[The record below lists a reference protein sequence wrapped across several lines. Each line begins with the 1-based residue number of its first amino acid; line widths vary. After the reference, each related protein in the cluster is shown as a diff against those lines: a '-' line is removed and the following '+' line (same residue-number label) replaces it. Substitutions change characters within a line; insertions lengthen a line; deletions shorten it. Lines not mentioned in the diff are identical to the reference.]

1 VKLNPKALKFEQERG
16 ELFRQIYLPL
26 LIYPAAPLI
35 LLCAGHPAGALIWAI
50 FARGELIG

>member
-50 FARGELIG
+50 FARGELNG